1 MREKLIDK
9 IYALA
14 ERLEEDIY
22 LDLKSL
28 SNDDLTEMYVDFR
41 IQDYL
46 LSLLSG
52 PEEAQVHQ
60 SCD

>member
-60 SCD
+60 SYD

>member
-52 PEEAQVHQ
+52 PKEAQVHQ
-60 SCD
+60 SYD

>member
-52 PEEAQVHQ
+52 PEEAQVH
-60 SCD
+60 